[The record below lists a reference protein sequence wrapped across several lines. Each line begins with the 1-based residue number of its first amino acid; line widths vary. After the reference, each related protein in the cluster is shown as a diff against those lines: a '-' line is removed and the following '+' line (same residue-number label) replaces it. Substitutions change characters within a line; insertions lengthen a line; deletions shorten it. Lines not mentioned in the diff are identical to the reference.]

1 MLFFCMSYSSCY
13 KPGSRSMS
21 STYNYC
27 VLYCCIFCLFTFS
40 SLHEQL
46 RHVLKG
52 VAHERSDITRDALKK
67 LHSLLKNNKVR

>member
-1 MLFFCMSYSSCY
+1 MKICY
-13 KPGSRSMS
+13 A
-21 STYNYC
+21 
-27 VLYCCIFCLFTFS
+27 VIIIFS

-67 LHSLLKNNKVR
+67 LHSLLKNNKVRCMTTLFMLWFDSCTV